1 MPHRRCRKSSAVFL
15 SVLMTLFLWQGSIYP
30 VQGHGSGTQ
39 GSGSQVVSATTG
51 ERSNLLRVVIQSG
64 DTVWGLAE
72 RYGTTVEELVQLNR
86 MKKPELILA
95 GQGLWV
101 NKVANQLKDQGVQSA
116 NQGGISQ
123 DTLLATRLGKDD
135 QTDVLSHSPGK
146 TLAYANLNVASRG
159 EHLGISAVDLELLA
173 RVIYAEARG
182 EDFEGQV
189 AVGAVVLNR
198 IRDPQFPKSIREV
211 IYQQGA
217 FTAVMDRQ
225 IHLEPD
231 NQAYKAA
238 LVALEG
244 EDPTGGAVY
253 YYNPRL
259 ATDRWIKSRPVIKRI
274 GNHTFSI

>member
-1 MPHRRCRKSSAVFL
+1 
-15 SVLMTLFLWQGSIYP
+15 MTLFLWQGSIYP

-39 GSGSQVVSATTG
+39 GSGSQVVSVTTG
-51 ERSNLLRVVIQSG
+51 EKSNLLRVVIQSG

-86 MKKPELILA
+86 MKKPDLILA

-135 QTDVLSHSPGK
+135 QTDGLSHSPGK

-238 LVALEG
+238 LLALEG
-244 EDPTGGAVY
+244 EDPTGGAVF